1 VTCVTKQKCSPVS
14 KKVEKVYDVLEHKN
28 AQKLFENLIWL
39 TTEEVAIYLRRL
51 TKDGRPSVGA
61 IRNLIYR
68 GKLRARKF
76 CGKLYFKRE
85 EIDRLIETSELVGG
99 F

>member
-1 VTCVTKQKCSPVS
+1 VTCVTEEKCSPVS
-14 KKVEKVYDVLEHKN
+14 KQDEKVYNNFEQKN

-39 TTEEVAIYLRRL
+39 TTEEVAIYLRR
-51 TKDGRPSVGA
+51 TTRDGKPSVGA